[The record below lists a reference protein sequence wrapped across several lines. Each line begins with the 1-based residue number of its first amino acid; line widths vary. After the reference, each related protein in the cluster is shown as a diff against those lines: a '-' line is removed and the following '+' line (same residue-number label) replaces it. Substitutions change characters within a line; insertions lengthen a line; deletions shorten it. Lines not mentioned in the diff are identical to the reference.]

1 MATPDLA
8 PTDSPPESTQHS
20 GAPASSTAIFV
31 VSGLIAGLTAAIVVG
46 FSASQALTLLGIP
59 DPGPITT
66 YGLPAMR
73 ALGEIAAVIAIGSL
87 LLAAFFVPPQK
98 SGVLDVDGYRAV
110 RTASHAAIVWAICS
124 FTMVPLT
131 LSDTSGQ
138 PFAEAIK
145 PANLWSGLDQVEIAG
160 AWRWTAIIAVV
171 LAILARLTLRW
182 WWTPLLLLIGLLGL
196 MPLALT
202 GHSSSGGSH
211 DIATNSLILHLVA
224 ASLWAGG
231 LFALL
236 AHARRGGDY
245 TDVAAR
251 RFSTVASICFVVM
264 GFSGVINA
272 IVRLPLDDVFTTTY
286 GRLIVA
292 KTVALII
299 LGFFGWA
306 QRSRALPALAEN
318 PKSRSALIRFAG
330 AEGIVMAA
338 TIGLAIGLGRTPP
351 PPPLSIPS
359 IPEVELGYN
368 LPDPPSFMAFVTDWR
383 FDLMFGTAAVA
394 SAILYGIGLR
404 KLAKRG
410 DSWPVGRTIAWM
422 SGCAVLLIATSSGVG
437 KYAPAVFSVH
447 MGAHMA
453 LSMLGPVL
461 LVLGAP
467 ITLALRALDP
477 AGKDGVPGIREWI
490 LTALHSPFSRFITHP
505 IVAAVLFVGGFYALY
520 LGGIYGATVDSH
532 SAHLLMN
539 LHFILSGYLFYWVA
553 IGIDPSPRQLQPVT
567 KLAMV
572 FGSLPFHAFFGVAL
586 MSTTA
591 VMGGAYFRSLG
602 LGWNNDLIGDQ
613 QLGGS
618 IAWATGEIPLMVVML
633 ALLVQ
638 WSRSDG
644 RTARRTDRA
653 AERDH
658 DADLAAHNAMFA
670 ELARRDREGWKPREA
685 ADAETASEDS
695 ADETPSEKKS
705 DESSTS
711 T

>member
-1 MATPDLA
+1 M
-8 PTDSPPESTQHS
+8 
-20 GAPASSTAIFV
+20 
-31 VSGLIAGLTAAIVVG
+31 VG

-124 FTMVPLT
+124 FMMVPLT

-182 WWTPLLLLIGLLGL
+182 WWTPLLLLVGLLGL

-394 SAILYGIGLR
+394 AAILYGIGLR

-539 LHFILSGYLFYWVA
+539 LPLHPQRLSLLLGGDRNRPVTAPIAAGDQAGNGLRLASVPRLLRR
-553 IGIDPSPRQLQPVT
+553 GIDEHYRRHGRRV
-567 KLAMV
+567 
-572 FGSLPFHAFFGVAL
+572 LPFARPRL
-586 MSTTA
+586 EQRPDR
-591 VMGGAYFRSLG
+591 RSAAG
-602 LGWNNDLIGDQ
+602 RQHRVGD
-613 QLGGS
+613 
-618 IAWATGEIPLMVVML
+618 
-633 ALLVQ
+633 
-638 WSRSDG
+638 
-644 RTARRTDRA
+644 
-653 AERDH
+653 
-658 DADLAAHNAMFA
+658 
-670 ELARRDREGWKPREA
+670 RRDPAHGGHARATSSVVAQRWQ
-685 ADAETASEDS
+685 DS
-695 ADETPSEKKS
+695 APNRPCGRARPRRRPRRAQRDVRRIGQAGPRRVETP
-705 DESSTS
+705 
-711 T
+711 